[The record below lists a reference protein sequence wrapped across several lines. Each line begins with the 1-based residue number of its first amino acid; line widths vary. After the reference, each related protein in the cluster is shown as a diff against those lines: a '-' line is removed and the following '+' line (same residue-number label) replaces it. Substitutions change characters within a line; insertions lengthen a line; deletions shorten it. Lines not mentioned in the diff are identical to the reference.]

1 MVAITKAES
10 IHLQEVEK
18 LLLTVNLPIE
28 GVKENFSNF
37 FIAKKQNMILGVAG
51 IEIYEEVG
59 LLRSV
64 AIKPSSQKQGI
75 GQMMVNKIEEFAIKE
90 GVKNLYLLTDTAEPF
105 FLRLNYQKI
114 SRNRTD
120 SRIKQTIEF
129 TTICT
134 SATVMAKKLDASTSD

>member
-1 MVAITKAES
+1 MVLITKAES
-10 IHLQEVEK
+10 IHLQDVEK
-18 LLLTVNLPIE
+18 LLLMVNLPIE
-28 GVKENFSNF
+28 GVKKSFSNF
-37 FIAKKQNMILGVAG
+37 FIVQKQNMIIGCAG

-59 LLRSV
+59 LLRSI
-64 AIKPSSQKQGI
+64 AIDESSQKQGI

-90 GVKNLYLLTDTAEPF
+90 GVKNLYLLTDTAEQF

-114 SRNRTD
+114 PRNRTD

-134 SATVMAKKLDASTSD
+134 SATVMVKDLGSNS

>member
-1 MVAITKAES
+1 MVVITKTES

-28 GVKENFSNF
+28 GVKESFSNF
-37 FIAKKQNMILGVAG
+37 FIAQKKNMIIGCAG

-64 AIKPSSQKQGI
+64 AIIPSSQKQGI
-75 GQMMVNKIEEFAIKE
+75 GQMMVNKIEEFAIEE
-90 GVKNLYLLTDTAEPF
+90 GIKNLYLLTDTAEQF
-105 FLRLNYQKI
+105 FLRLNYKKI
-114 SRNRTD
+114 ARERTD

-134 SATVMAKKLDASTSD
+134 SATVMVKEFGSSS

>member
-1 MVAITKAES
+1 MVTITKAES

-114 SRNRTD
+114 PRDRTD
-120 SRIKQTIEF
+120 SRIKQTLEF

-134 SATVMAKKLDASTSD
+134 SATVMVKELVSSS